1 MLHDDRVGVS
11 EWTKINKKK
20 CIKRMWF
27 LSLLFFFYVCNGYH
41 DILMMSVNLNDVAIL
56 NIKGA
61 DYCGIISGIRQID
74 AVDVLQNAN
83 LTKKRGI
90 LSR

>member
-11 EWTKINKKK
+11 EWTNINKKK

-27 LSLLFFFYVCNGYH
+27 LSLLLFFYVCNGYH

-56 NIKGA
+56 NIKAA

-90 LSR
+90 L